1 MKNYTLFTW
10 PDSQEFVS
18 NPLCALV
25 CPPENDDTLHLDSS
39 YLVPIEIADPAEAK
53 KIYVKLGKAESQNWL
68 DKTDDE
74 DNVLF
79 DYDGHAFVEESLYR
93 TESKKSEG
101 LRKASYDVCF
111 IPMTNVEVM
120 VKDPLHPTEEELST
134 ICYEAAIKILD
145 NSESYMTEENVQSV
159 ELYDKQSGMKTKVK
173 I

>member
-1 MKNYTLFTW
+1 MEKYTLYTW
-10 PDSQEFVS
+10 PDSQEFIGNS
-18 NPLCALV
+18 LCSLV

-39 YLVPIEIADPAEAK
+39 YMVPITVADPVGAEK
-53 KIYVKLGKAESQNWL
+53 VYVKLDETESIDWL

-79 DYDGHAFVEESLYR
+79 DYDGHAFVEESQYR
-93 TESKKSEG
+93 TKSKKSEG

-134 ICYEAAIKILD
+134 ICSEAAIKILD

>member
-1 MKNYTLFTW
+1 MRNYTLFTW
-10 PDSQEFVS
+10 PDSQEFVGNS
-18 NPLCALV
+18 LCSLV
-25 CPPENDDTLHLDSS
+25 YPPENDETLHLDSS
-39 YLVPIEIADPAEAK
+39 YMVPIEIADPAEAE

-101 LRKASYDVCF
+101 LQKASYDVCF

-120 VKDPLHPTEEELST
+120 VKDPLHPTKEELRAIYS
-134 ICYEAAIKILD
+134 EAAIKILD

-173 I
+173 N